1 MVLSVTPLLEEMGP
15 DSKTAAQQA
24 LAVWQAELWHAA
36 QRLRKKNDSA
46 SEARWMGT
54 LAQLSSVIGGSVV
67 VGARASEVLSERD
80 DDGERDSEGG
90 AYAEFVRQRLVELR
104 DLRRKLSE
112 HKRERSRSCLV
123 REESCTDFSVRMKL
137 AAPGARVGRRAAC
150 RMNVLHVIN
159 PMGQGVIEE

>member
-1 MVLSVTPLLEEMGP
+1 VSLHHRPPPKIPPLGHSWARRLPFLCFVRAG
-15 DSKTAAQQA
+15 DSF
-24 LAVWQAELWHAA
+24 V
-36 QRLRKKNDSA
+36 SA
-46 SEARWMGT
+46 S
-54 LAQLSSVIGGSVV
+54 SN
-67 VGARASEVLSERD
+67 
-80 DDGERDSEGG
+80 
-90 AYAEFVRQRLVELR
+90 LR